1 MTTSLIRFADEF
13 NEQSLGAFT
22 LNLIDQAM
30 RELAEQ
36 NRVTLSARPL
46 KLDDG
51 FSPSAARVN
60 VWAAAHDLSANP
72 KSPAH
77 YRELRRAIAQFEHS
91 YGQAA
96 DCLKAKRLHKT
107 RHAPDRVAFHAKH
120 APRQAVLEC
129 SSGSAAMANR
139 PIPEPRTLTKE
150 QATAMVT
157 IAKFRYY
164 APKLCTRQ
172 QIAAIE
178 NEVLAMNK
186 DQLARW
192 LAISSGR
199 GRFIDLRN
207 I

>member
-13 NEQSLGAFT
+13 NEQSLGSFA
-22 LNLIDQAM
+22 LNLITQAM

-36 NRVTLSARPL
+36 NHVTLPARPL
-46 KLDDG
+46 KLDDA

-139 PIPEPRTLTKE
+139 PIPEPRSLTEE
-150 QATAMVT
+150 QATAMAM
-157 IAKFRYY
+157 IARYRYY
-164 APKLCTRQ
+164 DPKLCSRRQ
-172 QIAAIE
+172 VADIKR
-178 NEVLAMNK
+178 EVLAMNK

-192 LAISSGR
+192 MTVASGQAKR
-199 GRFIDLRN
+199 ITLRY
-207 I
+207 

>member
-1 MTTSLIRFADEF
+1 MTTSLIRFANEF

-51 FSPSAARVN
+51 YAPSAARVN
-60 VWAAAHDLSANP
+60 VWAAAHALADNP
-72 KSPAH
+72 TSPAH
-77 YRELRRAIAQFEHS
+77 YRELRRAIAQFEHAL
-91 YGQAA
+91 GQAA
-96 DCLKAKRLHKT
+96 DCLKAKHLRK
-107 RHAPDRVAFHAKH
+107 RAPLPERPAFIPKH

-139 PIPEPRTLTKE
+139 PVPEPRTLTKE